1 MAVNAYCV
9 IKGIEGPSTS
19 LKNGIDILSFS
30 FGASNT
36 AVFGSASSGGESRA
50 GRADVSNVTIMKVTD
65 KTTPM
70 LFNACTIGDYIAEV
84 DVLYHKAMGPN
95 KQECY
100 YKLHMEKV
108 IITSVQTS
116 GSNENPTE
124 SVSFAFAKIKV
135 SYNPEEGGKLKGFVE
150 KGWDVEKLEKW

>member
-1 MAVNAYCV
+1 MAVNAYCT
-9 IKGIEGPSTS
+9 IKDIPGPSTS
-19 LKNGIDILSFS
+19 LSNAIDILSFS

-36 AVFGSASSGGESRA
+36 AVFGSGASGGESRA
-50 GRADVSNVTIMKVTD
+50 GRADVSHVTIMKVTD

-70 LFNACTIGDYIAEV
+70 LFDACTSGDYIDNV
-84 DVLYHKAMGPN
+84 DVLYYKAMGN

-108 IITSVQTS
+108 VITSVQTS

-135 SYNPEEGGKLKGFVE
+135 SYNPEEGGKLKGFVD
-150 KGWDVEKLEKW
+150 KGWDVEKLVSW